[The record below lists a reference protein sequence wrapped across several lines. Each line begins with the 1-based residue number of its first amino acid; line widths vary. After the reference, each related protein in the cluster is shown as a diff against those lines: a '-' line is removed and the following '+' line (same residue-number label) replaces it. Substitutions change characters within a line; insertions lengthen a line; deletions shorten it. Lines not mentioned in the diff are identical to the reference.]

1 MRQKGCRPESG
12 WGEMLM
18 PSTPVGPPSF
28 SKDQSISLTCRILKN
43 VKMTNKDP
51 PYTHTQQNKGNM
63 KGEQGQKIHLIGF
76 STNICIY
83 THCIKG
89 PKQNH
94 LY

>member
-51 PYTHTQQNKGNM
+51 PPTHTA
-63 KGEQGQKIHLIGF
+63 
-76 STNICIY
+76 
-83 THCIKG
+83 
-89 PKQNH
+89 KQREYEGRAGAENSS
-94 LY
+94 YRF